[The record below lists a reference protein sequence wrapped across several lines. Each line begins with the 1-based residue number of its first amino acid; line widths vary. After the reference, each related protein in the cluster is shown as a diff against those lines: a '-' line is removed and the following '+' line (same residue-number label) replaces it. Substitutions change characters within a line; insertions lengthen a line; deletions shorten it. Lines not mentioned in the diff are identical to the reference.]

1 MIMCAVKFDRNR
13 DCGCEWFVTGSCLIE
28 RKSGQPLINVVVLM
42 VVGVLLWL
50 VNTYI
55 PIDAPP
61 LGLWRIETMAGMKNI
76 LIGALIAGV
85 AVLGYLYY
93 QNRQSTI
100 EIKLPNVS
108 IEKK

>member
-1 MIMCAVKFDRNR
+1 
-13 DCGCEWFVTGSCLIE
+13 
-28 RKSGQPLINVVVLM
+28 
-42 VVGVLLWL
+42 
-50 VNTYI
+50 
-55 PIDAPP
+55 
-61 LGLWRIETMAGMKNI
+61 MAGMKNI